1 MTDLLAARYALGP
14 EVARGA
20 AGTVYRAVDTATGD
34 TVAVKV
40 LRHDAAAE
48 PGVVT
53 AFLDEAEVLAELDHP
68 GIVRPRD
75 FIATDDVLALV
86 MDLVE
91 GTDLREKIRVE
102 GPLAPAAA
110 AIMISQLAAALAAVH
125 AVGLVHGDVK
135 PGNVLVPADGSSV
148 RLADF
153 GVAHRITGD
162 YSPTHGT
169 PEYVAPEIVRGGA
182 SSGRSDVYGVGLIL
196 YEALTSRSPY
206 RGGPIDEVLKRHEEC
221 APAPIPGC
229 PPQLW
234 SLITS
239 CTQVDPALR
248 PDAADIP
255 ARVTLALPSLLSLP
269 PLDRVPPTA
278 IAYESRQMGTNR
290 PGGTVGPD
298 GSATSVMQIASTV
311 AGGTKPAYR
320 DRRVLIGAGVLT
332 VVALA
337 ALGAYVLFGGSSGEG
352 TPDPGRHPAAVS
364 SENSEIPT
372 APTDPASP
380 EPSSPPSSDPT
391 LGPETDPGGDDT
403 PTNPGDGNDN
413 GEIPQLPGS
422 GPIGSSLP
430 HFP

>member
-20 AGTVYRAVDTATGD
+20 AGTVHRAVDTATGE
-34 TVAVKV
+34 TVAVKI

-48 PGVVT
+48 PGVVA

-75 FIATDDVLALV
+75 FVATDDVLALV

-91 GTDLREKIRVE
+91 GTDLREKIRTE

-110 AIMISQLAAALAAVH
+110 ATMISQLASALAAVH

-182 SSGRSDVYGVGLIL
+182 SSGRSDVYGVGLVL
-196 YEALTSRSPY
+196 YEALTARSPY
-206 RGGPIDEVLKRHEEC
+206 RGGPVDEVLKRHEEC

-229 PPQLW
+229 PAQLW
-234 SLITS
+234 TLITS

-255 ARVTLALPSLLSLP
+255 ARVLLAMPSLVDVP
-269 PLDRVPPTA
+269 PLDRVPHTA
-278 IAYESRQMGTNR
+278 IAYESRQTGMNR
-290 PGGTVGPD
+290 PGRTV
-298 GSATSVMQIASTV
+298 TSEAPGAGVTQIASTV
-311 AGGTKPAYR
+311 AGGTKQVFR

-337 ALGAYVLFGGSSGEG
+337 ALGAYVLFGGNSGG
-352 TPDPGRHPAAVS
+352 DVPQPAQHPAAVS
-364 SENSEIPT
+364 SENSQIPS
-372 APTDPASP
+372 APTDTPSP
-380 EPSSPPSSDPT
+380 KPSSSPSGNPTPGPDSDPEVT
-391 LGPETDPGGDDT
+391 DT
-403 PTNPGDGNDN
+403 PTNPDGNDN